1 MYEGVVTPSVS
12 YGYGTWSGWTA
23 PEAAPNITS
32 VTLPSAGTEVVSWA
46 APVPFKAGDAGSSV
60 TGYVVS
66 ATNTTTG
73 AVVSQTLAANVLT
86 YTFTGLPTG
95 STYTVSVAATNSLG
109 TGPASQ
115 VTGSKASLAVPGAPK
130 ITSVTPTSSSL
141 AISWSAPT
149 TTGGSAITGYLVSV
163 TAGNVTVT
171 CGTVAATATTCT
183 IPGLSASTAYTVS
196 VSAENAN
203 GPGTAATSTG
213 TTSAS
218 SGGGAK
224 PSNITVTFAA
234 GSTALTAAAKNALV
248 ALAQK
253 LTAGAMLTLT
263 GYAKGNVFL
272 AKSRAT
278 TVALFLEAA
287 VSNLKFQLH
296 EVTTSTANA
305 VTVVTVSN

>member
-1 MYEGVVTPSVS
+1 
-12 YGYGTWSGWTA
+12 
-23 PEAAPNITS
+23 
-32 VTLPSAGTEVVSWA
+32 
-46 APVPFKAGDAGSSV
+46 
-60 TGYVVS
+60 
-66 ATNTTTG
+66 
-73 AVVSQTLAANVLT
+73 
-86 YTFTGLPTG
+86 
-95 STYTVSVAATNSLG
+95 
-109 TGPASQ
+109 
-115 VTGSKASLAVPGAPK
+115 
-130 ITSVTPTSSSL
+130 
-141 AISWSAPT
+141 
-149 TTGGSAITGYLVSV
+149 
-163 TAGNVTVT
+163 
-171 CGTVAATATTCT
+171 
-183 IPGLSASTAYTVS
+183 